1 MSFQLQFGNLVA
13 ELRKAGIN
21 PDSAVRIARILG
33 NSLQTTRR
41 GPATT
46 DTTPRNMR
54 QVSSSTR
61 QYQLTNLD
69 FKEGDPDH
77 RQTRLQTT
85 EERLQPTQA
94 SSLQT
99 EQSPQETSSPFN
111 VAGGTYI
118 DATSEGDGVGLNLRV
133 AGTGPFLT
141 QNSES
146 NTLVGV
152 GLRAEAECG
161 QEGLIRFFIE
171 PRGEENIF
179 KLQFSI
185 DTLKALVEETIKET
199 LGLDPNPN
207 DPNNPQIPTQNSPF
221 DDFLVDATLNQNGLC
236 FKKYNGQQ
244 ICFPVES
251 CEP

>member
-1 MSFQLQFGNLVA
+1 MSFQLQFGNLVS

-54 QVSSSTR
+54 QVSSNTL

-111 VAGGTYI
+111 VSGGTYI
-118 DATSEGDGVGLNLRV
+118 EARSEGDGVGLNLRV
-133 AGTGPFLT
+133 SGTGPFLT

-146 NTLVGV
+146 DTLVGV
-152 GLRAEAECG
+152 ALRAEAECG

-171 PRGEENIF
+171 PRGDENIF

-185 DTLKALVEETIKET
+185 DTLKALVQETIKET
-199 LGLDPNPN
+199 LGMNPNPN

-221 DDFLVDATLNQNGLC
+221 DDFLVNATLNQNGLC
-236 FKKYNGQQ
+236 FEKHNGQR